1 METGLEVRF
10 RGHESE
16 DDTGREDGAGQVHWG
31 RSGLGVGTNMGPGG
45 HSALGRWGGDPRVG
59 VWKPGTGAIQHEGV
73 SPCAQCWANFE
84 VKVIL
89 VGWWM
94 GGAKEK
100 GSRDSRT
107 PVQGVVP
114 LVGFGGTGQ

>member
-1 METGLEVRF
+1 MGQAKCT
-10 RGHESE
+10 
-16 DDTGREDGAGQVHWG
+16 GAGQDLELAQTWAQEGTQHWAG
-31 RSGLGVGTNMGPGG
+31 
-45 HSALGRWGGDPRVG
+45 GGDPRVG

-107 PVQGVVP
+107 PVQGVVL
-114 LVGFGGTGQ
+114 LVGFGGTGE